1 MGMNELL
8 AETLTLG
15 EKSGIGQQTVYD
27 LVKGKFWNAF
37 YSIST
42 ELMMIVSE
50 IMPAPGYVC
59 CRLHYFGWLKLM
71 RVNSLVAYGHKMVN
85 DLFDG
90 SIGFA
95 LDGGIK
101 DAKLVPRGARNRYFF
116 LT

>member
-1 MGMNELL
+1 
-8 AETLTLG
+8 
-15 EKSGIGQQTVYD
+15 
-27 LVKGKFWNAF
+27 
-37 YSIST
+37 
-42 ELMMIVSE
+42 
-50 IMPAPGYVC
+50 
-59 CRLHYFGWLKLM
+59 M

-101 DAKLVPRGARNRYFF
+101 DAKLVPRGAHSRYFY

>member
-1 MGMNELL
+1 MECILL
-8 AETLTLG
+8 YLDGADDDCIRNHAGTRVCML
-15 EKSGIGQQTVYD
+15 
-27 LVKGKFWNAF
+27 
-37 YSIST
+37 SITS
-42 ELMMIVSE
+42 
-50 IMPAPGYVC
+50 
-59 CRLHYFGWLKLM
+59 LKLM